1 MPSGQWRSWVRR
13 LSEGDEEVVA
23 AFWSQYEPRLHALA
37 SKRLGRHIARREGPE
52 DIVQSACRTFL
63 RRAKQG
69 QFRFSER
76 EDLWRL
82 LCAITLAKTREKTRY
97 HLRQRRSVVREQR
110 LDAPPNDSDPPF
122 ASPADDQPTPAE
134 AAAFAEQLEHLL
146 GSLDAE
152 ERRLVELKL
161 EDCTNEEAARRL
173 SCSERTVRRI
183 LKRVQGR
190 LSRLLEE
197 SEPESSS
204 SA

>member
-1 MPSGQWRSWVRR
+1 
-13 LSEGDEEVVA
+13 
-23 AFWSQYEPRLHALA
+23 
-37 SKRLGRHIARREGPE
+37 
-52 DIVQSACRTFL
+52 
-63 RRAKQG
+63 
-69 QFRFSER
+69 
-76 EDLWRL
+76 
-82 LCAITLAKTREKTRY
+82 
-97 HLRQRRSVVREQR
+97 VVREQL